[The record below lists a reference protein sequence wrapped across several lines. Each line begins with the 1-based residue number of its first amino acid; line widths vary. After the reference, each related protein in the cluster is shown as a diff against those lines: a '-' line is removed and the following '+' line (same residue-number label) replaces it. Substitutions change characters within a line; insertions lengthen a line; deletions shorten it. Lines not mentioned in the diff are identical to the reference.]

1 LRALTIEPVGL
12 GAVLVRLEQLRQRLA
27 AEGLFAPERKRPLPF
42 LPRRIGLVTGSEA
55 AAKRDVIATI
65 RKRFPPARVLVAEAY
80 VQGPRA
86 PQAIADALRAV
97 CRAGVDVIVLAR
109 GGGSFDDLLPF
120 SDEGVVRAVADCP
133 VPVVSA
139 VGHEQDAPLCD
150 LAADVRASTPTA
162 AAGLVVPDL
171 AELQA
176 SLLALQTRAN
186 RARRARLEH
195 ARSSLEDMHRR
206 LGRAPASSLERKTA
220 VLAESRRRLRDGR
233 DRLLERRASEIHA
246 LAGRLRALAPMAT
259 LSRGYAIARLRG
271 HVISDTSSLTIG
283 DRVDVELARGRFGAR
298 VDDVDP

>member
-1 LRALTIEPVGL
+1 
-12 GAVLVRLEQLRQRLA
+12 
-27 AEGLFAPERKRPLPF
+27 
-42 LPRRIGLVTGSEA
+42 
-55 AAKRDVIATI
+55 
-65 RKRFPPARVLVAEAY
+65 VAEAY